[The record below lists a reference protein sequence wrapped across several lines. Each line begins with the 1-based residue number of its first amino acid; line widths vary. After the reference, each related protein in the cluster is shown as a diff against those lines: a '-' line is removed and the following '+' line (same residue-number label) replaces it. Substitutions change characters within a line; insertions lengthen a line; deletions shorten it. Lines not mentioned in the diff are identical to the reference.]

1 MIISFINQKQATEKV
16 KKKLSSKYQEREGE
30 ITVGQKVL
38 MKKNHQVGEVTE
50 IKGKKAVVKVGLMP
64 ITIDLDNLVLVSE
77 K

>member
-1 MIISFINQKQATEKV
+1 
-16 KKKLSSKYQEREGE
+16 
-30 ITVGQKVL
+30 